1 MRDQALTSRP
11 AAARHPA
18 PRSVDGES
26 GFTLVEVMVAL
37 VLTLIITVG
46 LLMVDGVATKTTEN
60 FGHLSARATEYA
72 QDKMEQLQ
80 ILAYGNTTTNTAL
93 FPAAPTGGTGL
104 AVGGSPNPATPVAGY
119 VDYLSQAGDILPSGG
134 GPPAN
139 WYYIRVWEITSPA
152 TNLKQITVTAAIRT
166 GFAGG
171 HAMRSTVSC
180 LKSFPF

>member
-1 MRDQALTSRP
+1 MTDYALTSKP
-11 AAARHPA
+11 AAARAAALH
-18 PRSVDGES
+18 SDGES

-37 VLTLIITVG
+37 VLTLILTIGV
-46 LLMVDGVATKTTEN
+46 LMMDGVATKTTEN

-80 ILAYGNTTTNTAL
+80 ILAYGNTTTNTTV
-93 FPAAPTGGTGL
+93 FPAVLTGGTGL
-104 AVGGSPNPATPVAGY
+104 AVGGSSDPAAPVVGY
-119 VDYLSQAGDILPSGG
+119 VDYLNQAGDLLPSGG

-139 WYYIRVWEITSPA
+139 WYYIRVWQISSPA
-152 TNLKQITVTAAIRT
+152 TNLKQITVTAAIRS

-171 HAMRSTVSC
+171 HAMRSTVTT